1 MELSVV
7 SPMYNEEKNVEG
19 TVEELCRVLAEYQQS
34 WELIL
39 VNDGSSDRSLE
50 VANRIAEKYPNVS
63 VASYPVNRGRGYAL
77 RAGFARAK
85 GRVIISIESDLSWNA
100 ECILTMLRTFEEDA
114 AIDIILAS
122 PYMKGGQT
130 VDVPF
135 RRLAIS
141 KLGNK
146 LLGAAMPGNFSM
158 VTQMFR
164 AYRREVLDSLELEAE
179 RKEIHL
185 EILSK
190 ALAAGFRAVEVPAVL
205 KWRAAGT
212 STFKLKATSISHLL
226 FSFYEKPALLFGA
239 IGVGMTC
246 IGVLIGLYVLML
258 WQQQTLNPVRP
269 LMTLLVLFVLSGVQ
283 LASFGFIGTQIAA
296 LRKEVIKI
304 QRENRRIEK
313 IVHLTNSTE
322 RADYVDKTL

>member
-1 MELSVV
+1 MDLSIV

-19 TVEELCRVLAEYQQS
+19 TVEELRRVLAEYAKP

-39 VNDGSSDRSLE
+39 VNDGSTDRSLE
-50 VANRIAEKYPNVS
+50 VAQGICEKYPNVS

-77 RAGFARAK
+77 RTGFARAK
-85 GRVIISIESDLSWNA
+85 GKFIVSIESDLSWNA
-100 ECILTMLRTFEEDA
+100 ECILTMLQTFEADPGV
-114 AIDIILAS
+114 DIILGS

-146 LLGAAMPGNFSM
+146 LLGAAMPGNFTM

-190 ALAAGFRAVEVPAVL
+190 ALAAGFRAVETPAIL

-226 FSFYEKPALLFGA
+226 FSFYEKPALLFGM
-239 IGVGMTC
+239 IGVGMAC
-246 IGVLIGLYVLML
+246 IGLLIGLYIIVL
-258 WQQQTLNPVRP
+258 WQMQTLNPVRP
-269 LMTLLVLFVLSGVQ
+269 LMTVFVLFILSGVQ
-283 LASFGFIGTQIAA
+283 IASFGFIGTQIAA

-304 QRENRRIEK
+304 QRENRRLERK
-313 IVHLTNSTE
+313 LESETQNSN
-322 RADYVDKTL
+322 R